1 MSGLISPH
9 QNDIDRGE
17 CTSLHDACM
26 ENANW
31 CFHIPQ
37 DKEETATS
45 GGAGAGASTDGPSD
59 EENLQM
65 LDTMM
70 QDPNIQVGS
79 SFTLASPFK

>member
-1 MSGLISPH
+1 MP
-9 QNDIDRGE
+9 
-17 CTSLHDACM
+17 
-26 ENANW
+26 NW

-45 GGAGAGASTDGPSD
+45 GGAGAAAGASTDGPSD

-70 QDPNIQVGS
+70 QDPNIQVALPPLLVPLMGQW
-79 SFTLASPFK
+79 LKLLHWAWN